1 MAKKTHSLSGQKPLP
16 RSAPGG
22 GNKPAPRPAITAT
35 RPDTPATTSQ
45 SFWQAPE
52 PLESRPIQ
60 WLWAALVGAV
70 GFALY
75 ANTFNHGLALD
86 DIAAITQNLFVQ
98 KGIEGIPDLLK
109 TEFWHF
115 SNISLGYYRPLALIT
130 FALEKEYFNGDPHI
144 SHIINGVIYGL
155 TGFGLVVLL
164 QKWLPGRTVLTT
176 LIAGLFM
183 AHPLHTEVVA
193 NIKSRDEMLS
203 FLFIT
208 LVMLTYWRFLE
219 TRQRSWLVFSA
230 FWMYLTYLSKESS
243 LVGLGLLVIM
253 QYTFAKRN
261 FWQSLVSIWPYL
273 LVTVLF
279 FWQKKAMIG
288 TLSGNPPVDWANYPY
303 ALENTKFLTTFKFF
317 AQYLRL
323 LIFPLHLSYD
333 YSYNVIPSGKLS
345 DWETLL
351 GLASFGGLAWLAWKG
366 FWQRT
371 VWGFGLTWM
380 FITMAPG
387 LGFVFFRGGI
397 LAERFLYA
405 PILGFVMAVVVGL
418 DLLISKR
425 QNLSEN
431 GPVLKRYGVL
441 IGLCV
446 VIGALFSFRTIDRNK
461 DWKDNFTLF
470 NSGLEYASN
479 SCQVNRHVANEWIN
493 KCAVEKDPKQKRVYF
508 NKAIHHLRRST
519 EIYPGF
525 GEAFFSIA
533 YSYQKLI
540 PNRDSAVYYYK
551 QAIRASSNYAPAY
564 NNLGVIYQ
572 NERRYHLA
580 SYFYNM
586 SMMVN
591 PAYQDGRNN
600 WQTLKNQLGLDVK
613 ILPDSLKN
621 EAVLPAAPMPA
632 AVPTLRFPVR

>member
-1 MAKKTHSLSGQKPLP
+1 MSKKNQSSSNQKPIVRP
-16 RSAPGG
+16 TPNGG
-22 GNKPAPRPAITAT
+22 TKPNPRPVTAVA
-35 RPDTPATTSQ
+35 RPATSVAKQ
-45 SFWQAPE
+45 PLPAAPE
-52 PLESRPIQ
+52 PLTQRPVQ
-60 WLWAALVGAV
+60 WLWALLVAAA

-75 ANTFNHGLALD
+75 VNTFNHGLALD

-144 SHIINGVIYGL
+144 SHVINGIIYGV
-155 TGFGLVVLL
+155 TGFFLAVLL

-176 LIAGLFM
+176 LIALLFM

-208 LVMLTYWRFLE
+208 LVMLTYWKYLE
-219 TRQRSWLVFSA
+219 TQQKGWVVFSA

-243 LVGLGLLVIM
+243 LVGLGLIVIM

-261 FWQSLVSIWPYL
+261 FFQSLISIWPYL
-273 LVTVLF
+273 LVTALF
-279 FWQKKAMIG
+279 FWQKKTMIG
-288 TLSGNPPVDWANYPY
+288 TLNGNPPVDWANYPY

-317 AQYLRL
+317 AQYVRL
-323 LIFPLHLSYD
+323 LVFPLHLSYD

-351 GLASFGGLAWLAWKG
+351 GLFSFGGLVWLAWKG
-366 FWQRT
+366 FWQRSL
-371 VWGFGLTWM
+371 WGFGLTWM
-380 FITMAPG
+380 FITMTPG
-387 LGFVFFRGGI
+387 LGFVLFRGGI
-397 LAERFLYA
+397 LAERFLYS
-405 PILGFVMAVVVGL
+405 PILGFVIAAIAGL
-418 DLLISKR
+418 DLLLAKR
-425 QNLSEN
+425 LNLSEN
-431 GPVLKRYGVL
+431 APVLKRYGIL
-441 IGLCV
+441 MGLCLV
-446 VIGALFSFRTIDRNK
+446 VGGLFSFRTVVRNE

-470 NSGLEYASN
+470 NSGLDYASN

-493 KCAVEKDPKQKRVYF
+493 KCAEEKDPKQKRFYF
-508 NKAIHHLRRST
+508 NKAIYHLRRST

-540 PNRDSAVYYYK
+540 PNRDSAVYFYK

-600 WQTLKNQLGLDVK
+600 AEVMKKQLGLDVK

-621 EAVLPAAPMPA
+621 EAVLPGAPVQT
-632 AVPTLRFPVR
+632 AVPALRFPIR

>member
-1 MAKKTHSLSGQKPLP
+1 MSKKNQSPSGQKPIIRP
-16 RSAPGG
+16 TVGAS
-22 GNKPAPRPAITAT
+22 KPAPRPAAAVS
-35 RPDTPATTSQ
+35 RPATVKSQ
-45 SFWQAPE
+45 SIQPDPE
-52 PLESRPIQ
+52 PLENRPVQ
-60 WLWAALVGAV
+60 WLWGLLVAAVAV
-70 GFALY
+70 VLY

-144 SHIINGVIYGL
+144 SHMINAGVYGL
-155 TGFGLVVLL
+155 TGFFLVVLL
-164 QKWLPGRTVLTT
+164 QKWMPGRTVLTT
-176 LIAGLFM
+176 LIALLFV

-208 LVMLTYWRFLE
+208 LVMLTYWKYLE
-219 TRQRSWLVFSA
+219 TRQKGWIVFSA

-243 LVGLGLLVIM
+243 LVGLGLIVIM

-261 FWQSLVSIWPYL
+261 FWQSLISIWPF
-273 LVTVLF
+273 LVVTALF
-279 FWQKKAMIG
+279 FWQKKLMIG

-303 ALENTKFLTTFKFF
+303 ALQNTKFLTTFKFF

-333 YSYNVIPSGKLS
+333 YSYDVIPSGKLS

-351 GLASFGGLAWLAWKG
+351 GLFSFGGLVWLAWKG
-366 FWQRT
+366 FWKRSI
-371 VWGFGLTWM
+371 WGFGLTWM
-380 FITMAPG
+380 FITMTPG
-387 LGFVFFRGGI
+387 LGFVLFRGGI

-405 PILGFVMAVVVGL
+405 PILGFVLAVIAGL
-418 DLLISKR
+418 DLVLAKR
-425 QNLSEN
+425 LDLSEN
-431 GPVLKRYGVL
+431 LPVLKRYGIL

-446 VIGALFSFRTIDRNK
+446 VIGGLFSFRTVVRNE

-470 NSGLEYASN
+470 NSGLDYASN

-493 KCAVEKDPKQKRVYF
+493 KCAEEKDPKQKRFYF
-508 NKAIHHLRRST
+508 NKAIYHLQRST

-586 SMMVN
+586 SMAVN

-600 WQTLKNQLGLDVK
+600 WEGLKKQLGLDVK
-613 ILPDSLKN
+613 ILPDSLKH
-621 EAVLPAAPMPA
+621 EAVLPGVPTPTT
-632 AVPTLRFPVR
+632 VPTLRFPVR

>member
-1 MAKKTHSLSGQKPLP
+1 MSKKNQSPSSQKPIIRP
-16 RSAPGG
+16 TAGG
-22 GNKPAPRPAITAT
+22 GNKPVPRPATAVT
-35 RPDTPATTSQ
+35 RPATSATKQ
-45 SFWQAPE
+45 PPQNDPE
-52 PLESRPIQ
+52 PLTPRPVQ
-60 WLWAALVGAV
+60 WLWALLVAV
-70 GFALY
+70 AGFALY

-144 SHIINGVIYGL
+144 SHIINGIIYGL
-155 TGFGLVVLL
+155 TGFFLAIML
-164 QKWLPGRTVLTT
+164 QKWLPTRTVLTT
-176 LIAGLFM
+176 IIALLFM

-208 LVMLTYWRFLE
+208 LVMLTYWKYLE
-219 TRQRSWLVFSA
+219 TQQKGWIAFSA

-243 LVGLGLLVIM
+243 LVGLGLIVIM

-261 FWQSLVSIWPYL
+261 FLQSLISIWPFL
-273 LVTVLF
+273 LVTALF
-279 FWQKKAMIG
+279 FWQKKVMIG

-303 ALENTKFLTTFKFF
+303 ALQNTKFLTTFKFF

-333 YSYNVIPSGKLS
+333 YSYDVIPSGKLS

-351 GLASFGGLAWLAWKG
+351 GLFSFGGLVWLAWKG
-366 FWQRT
+366 FWQRSL
-371 VWGFGLTWM
+371 WGFGLTWM
-380 FITMAPG
+380 FITMTPG
-387 LGFVFFRGGI
+387 LGFVLFRGGI
-397 LAERFLYA
+397 LAERFLYS
-405 PILGFVMAVVVGL
+405 PILGFVIAAIAGL
-418 DLLISKR
+418 DLLLAKR
-425 QNLSEN
+425 LDLSESA
-431 GPVLKRYGVL
+431 PVLKRYGIL

-446 VIGALFSFRTIDRNK
+446 VVGGLFSFRTVVRNE

-470 NSGLEYASN
+470 NSGLDYASN

-493 KCAVEKDPKQKRVYF
+493 KCAVEKDPKLKRVYF
-508 NKAIHHLRRST
+508 NKAIGHLQKST

-586 SMMVN
+586 SMLVN

-600 WQTLKNQLGLDVK
+600 WEGLKKQLGLDVK

-621 EAVLPAAPMPA
+621 EAVLPGAPQPT
-632 AVPTLRFPVR
+632 AVPALRFPVR

>member
-1 MAKKTHSLSGQKPLP
+1 MSKKNQSSSSQKPLIRPTPNGGTKPTSRPVTAVTRPAASLTKPAFPTLSEPLAP
-16 RSAPGG
+16 RS
-22 GNKPAPRPAITAT
+22 
-35 RPDTPATTSQ
+35 
-45 SFWQAPE
+45 
-52 PLESRPIQ
+52 IQ
-60 WLWAALVGAV
+60 WPWALLVAV
-70 GFALY
+70 AGFALY

-144 SHIINGVIYGL
+144 SHMINGGIYAL
-155 TGFGLVVLL
+155 TGFFLVVLL

-176 LIAGLFM
+176 LIALLFM

-208 LVMLTYWRFLE
+208 LVMLTYWKYLE
-219 TRQRSWLVFSA
+219 TQQKGWIVFSA

-243 LVGLGLLVIM
+243 LVGLGLIVIM

-261 FWQSLVSIWPYL
+261 FFQSLISIWPYL
-273 LVTVLF
+273 VVTALF
-279 FWQKKAMIG
+279 FWQKKTMIG

-317 AQYLRL
+317 AQYARL

-351 GLASFGGLAWLAWKG
+351 GLFSFGGLVWLAWKG
-366 FWQRT
+366 FWQRSL
-371 VWGFGLTWM
+371 WGFGLTWM
-380 FITMAPG
+380 FITMTPG
-387 LGFVFFRGGI
+387 LGFVLFRGGI
-397 LAERFLYA
+397 LAERFLYS
-405 PILGFVMAVVVGL
+405 PILGFVIAAVAGL
-418 DLLISKR
+418 DLLLAKR
-425 QNLSEN
+425 LNLSDSA
-431 GPVLKRYGVL
+431 PVLKRYGVL

-446 VIGALFSFRTIDRNK
+446 VVGGLFSFRTVVRNE

-493 KCAVEKDPKQKRVYF
+493 KCAEEKDPKQKRFYF
-508 NKAIHHLRRST
+508 NKAIYHLQRST

-540 PNRDSAVYYYK
+540 PNRDSAVYFYK

-600 WQTLKNQLGLDVK
+600 WEGLKKQLGLDVK
-613 ILPDSLKN
+613 ILPDSLKH
-621 EAVLPAAPMPA
+621 EAVLPSAPTPT
-632 AVPTLRFPVR
+632 AVPALRFPVR